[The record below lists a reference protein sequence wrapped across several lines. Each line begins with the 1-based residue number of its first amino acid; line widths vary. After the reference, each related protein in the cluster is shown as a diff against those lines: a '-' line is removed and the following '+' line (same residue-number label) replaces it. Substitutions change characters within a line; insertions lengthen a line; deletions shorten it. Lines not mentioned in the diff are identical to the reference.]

1 MVPAGEG
8 SEVNIGKAWAIFA
21 DINSEEYTTEEKGQ
35 AVMQVCGAATHNSIT
50 KAMMLRVIWW
60 LLNLAFDVPKGARG
74 PED

>member
-1 MVPAGEG
+1 VKIA
-8 SEVNIGKAWAIFA
+8 KAWAIFA

-60 LLNLAFDVPKGARG
+60 LLNLAFDVPEGARG
-74 PED
+74 PEA